1 MAKKEDILKL
11 VKLKKTENYSK
22 FINTG
27 KERKEVIIESDIS
40 EIQKLTQPSKLTS
53 AGKERKKIDVES
65 NISDIP
71 KIEHLTKITDSGT
84 LRKKLDV
91 ESNISAPE
99 KLHKLTD
106 AGEPKDK
113 LKIKSEITAPKE
125 LKEIEGPDK
134 IVHII
139 KKEEIIP
146 EIKGAEIMESETLL
160 GRRFAIQKFVDIGT
174 ELV

>member
-22 FINTG
+22 FTNTG
-27 KERKEVIIESDIS
+27 KERKEVIIESD
-40 EIQKLTQPSKLTS
+40 
-53 AGKERKKIDVES
+53 
-65 NISDIP
+65 ISDIP